1 MTDLTATTVHVGPW
15 PDQLVEE
22 QGHDPRSAYVER
34 YWLGVLGPTATW
46 LVRRLADRLEAEPEG
61 FELDLAALAAELGVG
76 HRSGSNAPFV
86 RTLQR
91 CARFGI
97 VEIGAAGLRVRRRLP
112 PLTAFQL
119 ERLPEHL
126 RAQHQ
131 RELAA
136 SGPTL
141 DELRERARGFALS
154 LLDQGLTAEQVE
166 RELHRRALHPALA
179 HAAVTW
185 AQRHRAP
192 AAAAATE
199 PLPPAA

>member
-1 MTDLTATTVHVGPW
+1 MTDLSTSTIVHVGPW
-15 PDQLVEE
+15 PDRVVEE
-22 QGHDPRSAYVER
+22 QGHDPRSPYVER

-46 LVRRLADRLEAEPEG
+46 LIRRLADRLEAEPEG

-76 HRSGSNAPFV
+76 HKAGANAPFV

-91 CARFGI
+91 CARFGV

-112 PLTAFQL
+112 PLTAFQV

-131 RELAA
+131 REQAA
-136 SGPTL
+136 CGPTL

-154 LLDQGLTAEQVE
+154 LFDQGLTSLQVE
-166 RELHRRALHPALA
+166 RELHRRAVHPALA
-179 HAAVTW
+179 HAAVAW
-185 AQRHRAP
+185 AEQHLDAGAP
-192 AAAAATE
+192 SAD